1 MVSRGVW
8 VGILLAVVLL
18 VAASSYAYLSSPKA
32 NAPNACNNATSSQLT
47 SSTQT
52 YVCLANVKVAQSAFV
67 GGGSGT
73 GTTLSA
79 SCASIPAQSY
89 VMLTNIGNGST
100 SVTGVALYFG
110 ANTARAA
117 PTGCEIGGSGSPDDT
132 LYLNFNTGGS
142 NLAFGAAG
150 DPVVVTIT
158 LANGEQISGT
168 SQFENMTS

>member
-18 VAASSYAYLSSPKA
+18 AAASSYAYLSSSSPGG
-32 NAPNACNNATSSQLT
+32 NACTNTSSSQLT

-67 GGGSGT
+67 EGGTGT

-79 SCASIPAQSY
+79 SCASAPAQSY

-110 ANTARAA
+110 ANTAKAA
-117 PTGCEIGGSGSPDDT
+117 PTGCAIGASGSPDDT

-168 SQFENMTS
+168 SHFENMTS